1 MTKNKKVVKNSSK
14 TSKKATKKKTKKT
27 NMIKELIT
35 RVKTLLSKF
44 KKEKVN
50 IDVKTLTSKDI
61 EEELKRETYKSKYI
75 KVLKSTV
82 YALIIIAAS
91 AALVATF
98 FMPVFQISGNS
109 MAPRYNNGEF
119 VVSVKTSK
127 LESGD
132 VIAFYHG
139 NKILVKRVIAGA
151 GSWIVMDEEGN
162 VYVDGLKLE
171 ESYIQNKVIGEYD
184 IEFPYQV
191 PDGHWFVLSD
201 DRTESIDSRN
211 SDIGCISQDDVIGKI
226 IFRVWPFNNF
236 GFTE

>member
-1 MTKNKKVVKNSSK
+1 MTKTKKVVKKSSK

-119 VVSVKTSK
+119 VVSVKTSNLK
-127 LESGD
+127 RGD

-139 NKILVKRVIAGA
+139 NKILVKRVIASA
-151 GSWIVMDEEGN
+151 GQWVAMDEEGN

-201 DRTESIDSRN
+201 DRNESIDSRN
-211 SDIGCISQDDVIGKI
+211 SEIGCISQDDVIGKI

>member
-1 MTKNKKVVKNSSK
+1 MTKTKKVVKKSSK

-119 VVSVKTSK
+119 VVSVKTSNLK
-127 LESGD
+127 RGD

-139 NKILVKRVIAGA
+139 NKILVKRVIASA
-151 GSWIVMDEEGN
+151 GQWVAMDEEGN
-162 VYVDGLKLE
+162 VYVDGLKLD

-211 SDIGCISQDDVIGKI
+211 SEIGCISQDDVIGKI

>member
-1 MTKNKKVVKNSSK
+1 MTKTKKVVKKSSK

-119 VVSVKTSK
+119 VVSVKTSNLK
-127 LESGD
+127 RGD

-139 NKILVKRVIAGA
+139 NKILVKRVIASA
-151 GSWIVMDEEGN
+151 GQWVAMDEEGN
-162 VYVDGLKLE
+162 VYVDGLKLD

-211 SDIGCISQDDVIGKI
+211 SDIGCISQEDVIGKI

>member
-1 MTKNKKVVKNSSK
+1 MTKTKKVVKEKQKKNKKECVFLEHIKNKIQIFISK
-14 TSKKATKKKTKKT
+14 
-27 NMIKELIT
+27 N
-35 RVKTLLSKF
+35 
-44 KKEKVN
+44 KKEKEQ
-50 IDVKTLTSKDI
+50 IDIKTLTSKDI

-75 KVLKSTV
+75 KVLKSTI

-91 AALVATF
+91 SALVATF

-109 MAPRYNNGEF
+109 MAPKYNNGEF
-119 VVSVKTSK
+119 VVSVKTSN
-127 LESGD
+127 LTRGD

-139 NKILVKRVIAGA
+139 NKILVKRVIASA
-151 GSWIVMDEEGN
+151 GQWVAMDEEGN
-162 VYVDGLKLE
+162 VYVDGLKLQ
-171 ESYIQNKVIGEYD
+171 ESYVSNKVVGEYD

-211 SDIGCISQDDVIGKI
+211 SNIGCISQDDVIGKI
-226 IFRVWPFNNF
+226 VFRVWPFNNF

>member
-1 MTKNKKVVKNSSK
+1 MAKTKKVVKK
-14 TSKKATKKKTKKT
+14 VSKKKTTKKKVKKQTKKF
-27 NMIKELIT
+27 NFKELINNLKNKLPKK
-35 RVKTLLSKF
+35 VE
-44 KKEKVN
+44 KEKIN
-50 IDVKTLTSKDI
+50 IKSLTSKEI

-75 KVLKSTV
+75 KVLRSTV
-82 YALIIIAAS
+82 YALIIIAAT

-109 MAPRYNNGEF
+109 TAPRYNNGEF
-119 VVSVKTSK
+119 VVSVKTSNLK
-127 LESGD
+127 RGD

-139 NKILVKRVIAGA
+139 NKILVKRVIASA
-151 GSWIVMDEEGN
+151 GQWVAMDEEGN

-201 DRTESIDSRN
+201 DRNESIDSRN
-211 SDIGCISQDDVIGKI
+211 SEIGCISQDDVIGKI